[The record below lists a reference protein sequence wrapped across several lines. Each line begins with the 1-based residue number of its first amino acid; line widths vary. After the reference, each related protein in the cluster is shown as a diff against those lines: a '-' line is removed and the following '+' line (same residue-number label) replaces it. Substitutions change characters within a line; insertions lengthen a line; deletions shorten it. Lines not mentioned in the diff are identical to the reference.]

1 VSPTPQ
7 DGDFSTSLT
16 FVLDALDAATVRRW
30 AAVTRTAL
38 AARREQID
46 ALNVFPVDDGDTGT
60 NLYLTFDG
68 ALEALR
74 DEGRPP
80 DAEVSVSD
88 ECAALAR
95 VSLLTARGNSGVIF
109 SQLIRGFAD
118 AVSELGPGGIDAAA
132 VARGLSGAARWARD
146 AVAHP
151 VEGTVLTVADATAA
165 AAAGTTRDAVALD
178 RLTEA
183 CVTAA
188 ATALDATP
196 SQLEVLRRA
205 GVVDAGGAGFLLFV
219 EALDR
224 VVRGL
229 TPTAPYAVDA
239 VLVPRSPPSD
249 ELRRG
254 RRDRSAENGS
264 PPAVEHDTAAV
275 SDGCAAPGDVGGS
288 GDGGAYEVMYLLDD
302 ASDATV
308 RGLRSTL
315 DALGD
320 SLLVIGGPEVW
331 NVHIHTDDIGAAIE
345 AGVGAGRP
353 YRIRITPLPGA
364 GTVRRPRDGTGVV
377 ACAAGPGIGR
387 IFEEAG
393 GVPLASGPQRRASAG
408 EILDAARRTG
418 AADVIVL
425 PNDRD
430 TLMSSE
436 AAARAALDEGMRLH
450 VVPSTTAVQGMA
462 AIAVHDPDLPV
473 ARDVL
478 GMAGA
483 SAATR
488 HGAVTVA
495 VKAGLTSGGPCQVG
509 DVLGII
515 NGDIDIV
522 GGDRTEVA
530 TEVVARLLAGGGEL
544 VTVVVGADAP
554 PDLAE
559 RLTRAVHEMRR
570 EAEVHVLDG
579 GQPHYDLLIGVE

>member
-1 VSPTPQ
+1 M
-7 DGDFSTSLT
+7 
-16 FVLDALDAATVRRW
+16 LDALDAATVRRW
-30 AAVTRTAL
+30 AAVTRAAL

-74 DEGRPP
+74 DEGRPSG
-80 DAEVSVSD
+80 AEVSVSD
-88 ECAALAR
+88 ECAALAK

-118 AVSELGPGGIDAAA
+118 AVSGLGPGGIDSAA
-132 VARGLSGAARWARD
+132 VAQGLSGAARWARD

-165 AAAGTTRDAVALD
+165 EAASMTEQAVTLG

-188 ATALDATP
+188 ATALDGTP

-239 VLVPRSPPSD
+239 VLVPRSPQPD
-249 ELRRG
+249 GPGHG
-254 RRDRSAENGS
+254 RRDRAAEDGS
-264 PPAVEHDTAAV
+264 PSAAEHDTGAALEE
-275 SDGCAAPGDVGGS
+275 GYALPGDADGSPEGGS
-288 GDGGAYEVMYLLDD
+288 YEVMYLLDT

-308 RGLRSTL
+308 RGMRSTL

-320 SLLVIGGPEVW
+320 SLLIVGGPEVW

-353 YRIRITPLPGA
+353 YRIRVTPLPGA
-364 GTVRRPRDGTGVV
+364 GTVPQRREGTGVV
-377 ACAAGPGIGR
+377 ACAAGPGLSR
-387 IFEEAG
+387 IFEAAG

-408 EILDAARRTG
+408 EILDAARSTG

-425 PNDRD
+425 PNDQD

-436 AAARAALDEGMRLH
+436 AAARAALDEGIRLH

-495 VKAGLTSGGPCQVG
+495 VKAGLTSGGPCEIG

-522 GGDRTEVA
+522 GQDRIEVA
-530 TEVVARLLAGGGEL
+530 TEVVGRLLAGGGEL
-544 VTVVVGADAP
+544 VTVVVGADVP
-554 PDLAE
+554 PDLAR
-559 RLTRAVHEMRR
+559 RLTRVVHEMRR
-570 EAEVHVLDG
+570 EAEVHVLEG